1 MSESLAAQWVEQLL
15 HVCWESTNISL
26 QNEKSKTEKPE
37 TLRFQAFYWSEW
49 RDLNS
54 RPLDPQL
61 RFDALHQIFYSS
73 KSRFHKNAESL
84 DTSMFF
90 VLLLYH
96 TSAADTIFFVQFQKK
111 KAHKSAQIFEVCAL
125 FVRQKLAS
133 KSEQHCSLKCASFLR
148 FFAVSIFCQC
158 QHRHCW
164 LLPRALRYH
173 PFFRR
178 SDV

>member
-1 MSESLAAQWVEQLL
+1 MHGRTALETNPRSFASKHVFNRNDKSE
-15 HVCWESTNISL
+15 HITNLDNVVRIIIV
-26 QNEKSKTEKPE
+26 
-37 TLRFQAFYWSEW
+37 WSEW

-90 VLLLYH
+90 ALLLYH
-96 TSAADTIFFVQFQKK
+96 TSAANTIFFVQFQKK

-125 FVRQKLAS
+125 FVRQES
-133 KSEQHCSLKCASFLR
+133 M
-148 FFAVSIFCQC
+148 
-158 QHRHCW
+158 
-164 LLPRALRYH
+164 
-173 PFFRR
+173 
-178 SDV
+178 